1 MILPY
6 IVVCFSV
13 FSCSWEARFV
23 IIDVKISGIV
33 DDVRGYGYKRKTR
46 AYGAFGDLQSRKNEC

>member
-13 FSCSWEARFV
+13 FSCSWEARFI

-46 AYGAFGDLQSRKNEC
+46 AYGAF